1 MNNCMEVETREMLP
15 DLLHDKLDA
24 GTKARVERHIAGCEE
39 CREELE
45 VLRTV
50 KAAAI
55 FAPKI
60 DVNRVVGHI
69 APYAKIVPEVDAP
82 TRSRL
87 VSWLVAASFL
97 VVIAGGGSLLMIQQK
112 DAVRPYATIAPPRVT
127 MSTAPAPIVDPS
139 SGATDVASV
148 DQPVV
153 HALALGTGVETL
165 TDNDLRQ
172 LMTDMDDFDALP
184 AAEPE
189 PVMNVETVDISD
201 QGTR

>member
-1 MNNCMEVETREMLP
+1 MNSCMEIETREMLP
-15 DLLHDKLDA
+15 DLLHGKLDA
-24 GTKARVERHIAGCEE
+24 STRARVEKHVAGCEE

-55 FAPKI
+55 FAPTI

-69 APYAKIVPEVDAP
+69 APYARIVPEVEAP
-82 TRSRL
+82 ARSRV

-97 VVIAGGGSLLMIQQK
+97 VVIAGGGSLLMVQQK
-112 DAVRPYATIAPPRVT
+112 DSVTPYATVTPSHRVEVVPT
-127 MSTAPAPIVDPS
+127 PVRVPEAGV
-139 SGATDVASV
+139 TDVATI

-153 HALALGTGVETL
+153 HALALATGVETL
-165 TDNDLRQ
+165 SDNDLRQ
-172 LMTDMDDFDALP
+172 LMTDMDSFDVLP
-184 AAEPE
+184 ASEPE
-189 PVMNVETVDISD
+189 PVMNVDNSDNSD

>member
-1 MNNCMEVETREMLP
+1 MNNCIEVETREMLP

-24 GTKARVERHIAGCEE
+24 GTKARIERHVASCEE
-39 CREELE
+39 CREELN

-55 FAPKI
+55 FAPTI

-69 APYAKIVPEVDAP
+69 APYARIVPEVEAP
-82 TRSRL
+82 ARSRL

-97 VVIAGGGSLLMIQQK
+97 VVIAGGGSLLMVQQK
-112 DAVRPYATIAPPRVT
+112 DGPAPYATIAPPPARDVT
-127 MSTAPAPIVDPS
+127 PAPIGNPS
-139 SGATDVASV
+139 PAVTNVASA
-148 DQPVV
+148 DQPVP

-172 LMTDMDDFDALP
+172 LMTDMDNFDALP

-189 PVMNVETVDISD
+189 PVMNVDNVDTYD

>member
-1 MNNCMEVETREMLP
+1 MNNCMEVEAREMLP

-24 GTKARVERHIAGCEE
+24 GTRARVERHVASCEE
-39 CREELE
+39 CREELN

-55 FAPKI
+55 FAPTI

-69 APYAKIVPEVDAP
+69 APYARIVPEVEAP

-97 VVIAGGGSLLMIQQK
+97 VVIAGGGSLLMVQQK
-112 DAVRPYATIAPPRVT
+112 DAVAPYPTIAPP
-127 MSTAPAPIVDPS
+127 STADVTPALIVDPAA
-139 SGATDVASV
+139 GTTEVASA
-148 DQPVV
+148 DQPVT
-153 HALALGTGVETL
+153 HTLALGTGVETL

-189 PVMNVETVDISD
+189 PVMNVDNGETSD

>member
-1 MNNCMEVETREMLP
+1 MNSCMEIETREMLP
-15 DLLHDKLDA
+15 DLLHGKLDA
-24 GTKARVERHIAGCEE
+24 STRARVEKHVAGCEE

-55 FAPKI
+55 FAPTI

-69 APYAKIVPEVDAP
+69 APYARIVPEVEAP
-82 TRSRL
+82 ARSRV

-97 VVIAGGGSLLMIQQK
+97 VVIAGGGSLLMVQQK
-112 DAVRPYATIAPPRVT
+112 DSVTPYATVTPSHRVEVVPT
-127 MSTAPAPIVDPS
+127 PVRVPEAGV
-139 SGATDVASV
+139 TDVATI

-153 HALALGTGVETL
+153 HALALATGVETL
-165 TDNDLRQ
+165 SDNDLRQ
-172 LMTDMDDFDALP
+172 LMTDMDSFDVLP
-184 AAEPE
+184 ASEPE
-189 PVMNVETVDISD
+189 PVMNVDNADNSD

>member
-55 FAPKI
+55 FAPNI

-69 APYAKIVPEVDAP
+69 APYAKIVPEVEAP

-97 VVIAGGGSLLMIQQK
+97 VVIAGGGSLLMVQQK
-112 DAVRPYATIAPPRVT
+112 DAVRPYVTIAPHPLTDAV
-127 MSTAPAPIVDPS
+127 PAPIADPS
-139 SGATDVASV
+139 SGAGDVASV
-148 DQPVV
+148 EQPAV
-153 HALALGTGVETL
+153 HALALATGVEAL

-172 LMTDMDDFDALP
+172 LMTDMDDFDVLP

-189 PVMNVETVDISD
+189 PVMNVENVDISD

>member
-1 MNNCMEVETREMLP
+1 MNSCSEVETREMLP

-24 GTKARVERHIAGCEE
+24 GTRARVERHIAGCEA
-39 CREELE
+39 CGEELE

-50 KAAAI
+50 KAAAT

-69 APYAKIVPEVDAP
+69 APYAKIVPEVEAP
-82 TRSRL
+82 RRSRL

-97 VVIAGGGSLLMIQQK
+97 VVIAGGGSLLVVQQK
-112 DAVRPYATIAPPRVT
+112 DAVAPYPTIAPRRTVNVIPPPISKPSPKVT
-127 MSTAPAPIVDPS
+127 DFATVDH
-139 SGATDVASV
+139 
-148 DQPVV
+148 PVP
-153 HALALGTGVETL
+153 HALALGAGVETL

-172 LMTDMDDFDALP
+172 LMTDMGNFDVLP

-189 PVMNVETVDISD
+189 PVMNVDNVDTSD

>member
-1 MNNCMEVETREMLP
+1 MNSCMEIETREMLP
-15 DLLHDKLDA
+15 DLLHGKLDA
-24 GTKARVERHIAGCEE
+24 STRARVEKHVAGCEE

-55 FAPKI
+55 FAPTI

-69 APYAKIVPEVDAP
+69 APYARIVPEVEAP
-82 TRSRL
+82 ARSRV

-97 VVIAGGGSLLMIQQK
+97 VVIAGGGSLLMVQQK
-112 DAVRPYATIAPPRVT
+112 DSVTPYATVTPSHSVEVVPTPVRV
-127 MSTAPAPIVDPS
+127 PA
-139 SGATDVASV
+139 SGVNDVATI

-153 HALALGTGVETL
+153 HALALATGVETL
-165 TDNDLRQ
+165 SDNDLRQ
-172 LMTDMDDFDALP
+172 LMTDMDSFDVLP
-184 AAEPE
+184 ASEPE
-189 PVMNVETVDISD
+189 PVMNVDNSDNSD

>member
-15 DLLHDKLDA
+15 DLLHDKLDTA
-24 GTKARVERHIAGCEE
+24 TKARVERHIASCEE
-39 CREELE
+39 CREELA

-50 KAAAI
+50 KAAAT
-55 FAPKI
+55 FAPTI

-69 APYAKIVPEVDAP
+69 APYAKIVPEVEAP
-82 TRSRL
+82 TRTRL

-97 VVIAGGGSLLMIQQK
+97 VVIAGGGSLLMVQQK
-112 DAVRPYATIAPPRVT
+112 DAVGPYATVAPPTPDAGVPT
-127 MSTAPAPIVDPS
+127 PIIDRS

-148 DQPVV
+148 DQPVA

-172 LMTDMDDFDALP
+172 LMTDMDNFDVLP

-189 PVMNVETVDISD
+189 PVMNVENLDISD

>member
-24 GTKARVERHIAGCEE
+24 GTRARVERHVASCEE
-39 CREELE
+39 CREELN

-55 FAPKI
+55 FAPTI

-69 APYAKIVPEVDAP
+69 APYARIVPEVEAP

-97 VVIAGGGSLLMIQQK
+97 VVIAGGGSLLMVQQK
-112 DAVRPYATIAPPRVT
+112 DAVAPYPIAPP
-127 MSTAPAPIVDPS
+127 STADVTPAPIVDPAA
-139 SGATDVASV
+139 GTTEVASA
-148 DQPVV
+148 DQSVT
-153 HALALGTGVETL
+153 HTLALGTGVETL

-172 LMTDMDDFDALP
+172 LMTDMDDFDAIP

-189 PVMNVETVDISD
+189 PVMNFDNGETSD

>member
-1 MNNCMEVETREMLP
+1 MNSCMEIETREMLP
-15 DLLHDKLDA
+15 DLLHGKLDA
-24 GTKARVERHIAGCEE
+24 STRARVEKHVAGCEE

-55 FAPKI
+55 FAPTI

-69 APYAKIVPEVDAP
+69 APYARIVPEVEAP
-82 TRSRL
+82 ARSRV

-97 VVIAGGGSLLMIQQK
+97 VVIAGGGSLLMVQQK
-112 DAVRPYATIAPPRVT
+112 DSVTPYARVT
-127 MSTAPAPIVDPS
+127 PS
-139 SGATDVASV
+139 HRVEVVPTPVRVPEAGVTDVATI

-153 HALALGTGVETL
+153 HALALATGVETL
-165 TDNDLRQ
+165 SDNDLRQ
-172 LMTDMDDFDALP
+172 LMTDMDSFDVLP
-184 AAEPE
+184 ASEPE
-189 PVMNVETVDISD
+189 PVMNVDNADNSD

>member
-1 MNNCMEVETREMLP
+1 MNSCMEIETREMLP
-15 DLLHDKLDA
+15 DLLHGKLDA
-24 GTKARVERHIAGCEE
+24 STRARVEKHVAGCEE

-55 FAPKI
+55 FAPTI

-69 APYAKIVPEVDAP
+69 APYARIVPEVEAP
-82 TRSRL
+82 ARSRV

-97 VVIAGGGSLLMIQQK
+97 VVIAGGGSLLMVQQK
-112 DAVRPYATIAPPRVT
+112 DSVTPYATVTPSHSVEVVPTPVRV
-127 MSTAPAPIVDPS
+127 PA
-139 SGATDVASV
+139 SGVNDVATI

-153 HALALGTGVETL
+153 HALALATGVETL
-165 TDNDLRQ
+165 SDNDLRQ
-172 LMTDMDDFDALP
+172 LMTDMDSFDALP

-189 PVMNVETVDISD
+189 PVMNVDNADYSD
-201 QGTR
+201 QETR

>member
-1 MNNCMEVETREMLP
+1 MNSCMEIETREMLP
-15 DLLHDKLDA
+15 DLLHGTLDA
-24 GTKARVERHIAGCEE
+24 SARARVEKHVAGCEE

-55 FAPKI
+55 FAPTI

-69 APYAKIVPEVDAP
+69 APYAKIAP
-82 TRSRL
+82 AVEAPAPSRV

-97 VVIAGGGSLLMIQQK
+97 VVIAGGGSLLVVQQK
-112 DAVRPYATIAPPRVT
+112 DAVAPYATVTPSQRVDVVPT
-127 MSTAPAPIVDPS
+127 PVTRRAAGVN
-139 SGATDVASV
+139 DVAAV

-153 HALALGTGVETL
+153 HALALGAGVETL
-165 TDNDLRQ
+165 SDSDLRQ
-172 LMTDMDDFDALP
+172 LMTDMDSFDVLP
-184 AAEPE
+184 ASEPE
-189 PVMNVETVDISD
+189 PVMNVDNGDNSD